1 MIPPDMAES
10 TNASHACFL
19 CTLDTQPCAVKQLE
33 GQVIYAHEFTTQG
46 EITPYITLD
55 LGATYASL
63 QLTHTYRGLVKG
75 LQELGKNLRTS
86 KLTMRVYHPPPLKGT
101 TEHNRYNVE
110 RDCANDNTLAIL
122 EPHTIL
128 NIHDLHHADYCPKH

>member
-1 MIPPDMAES
+1 MISPDMAES

-63 QLTHTYRGLVKG
+63 QLTHTYRSLVKG
-75 LQELGKNLRTS
+75 LQELAHKQTDHARLSPAAPYGYNRTQ
-86 KLTMRVYHPPPLKGT
+86 G
-101 TEHNRYNVE
+101 
-110 RDCANDNTLAIL
+110 
-122 EPHTIL
+122 PHR
-128 NIHDLHHADYCPKH
+128 